1 MSSRTQVVS
10 LGIMVADV
18 IGRPVSGM
26 PESGRLVLVD
36 EMSLHPGGC
45 ALNVALV
52 LARLDIPV
60 TMVGRIGRD
69 PFGRFLLSAVTERGI
84 DTSGIRCDDERGT
97 SASMVLVDEGG
108 ERRFIHYIGANAQ
121 LNVHDVDM
129 ALVTGAAILHVAGSL
144 VMPGIDGP
152 PTAGILRQARAAGVI
167 TFLDTAWDETGRWLH
182 VLRPCLP
189 HLDYFVPSLVEARA
203 LTGVHDPA
211 GAAQALLDLGV
222 ATVAIKM
229 GAGGCLVMTAD
240 GQQFRSPAFEVEV
253 VDTTG
258 AGDAFAAGFIAGVWH
273 GWSLEKTAQFANAVG
288 AQCVTGVGAL
298 GNIQSYSETLSFL
311 ATAVP
316 ILQPAPK

>member
-18 IGRPVSGM
+18 IGRPVSDM

-152 PTAGILRQARAAGVI
+152 PTAGILRQAPG
-167 TFLDTAWDETGRWLH
+167 GRGH
-182 VLRPCLP
+182 HLP
-189 HLDYFVPSLVEARA
+189 GHSL
-203 LTGVHDPA
+203 G
-211 GAAQALLDLGV
+211 
-222 ATVAIKM
+222 
-229 GAGGCLVMTAD
+229 
-240 GQQFRSPAFEVEV
+240 
-253 VDTTG
+253 
-258 AGDAFAAGFIAGVWH
+258 
-273 GWSLEKTAQFANAVG
+273 
-288 AQCVTGVGAL
+288 
-298 GNIQSYSETLSFL
+298 
-311 ATAVP
+311 
-316 ILQPAPK
+316 